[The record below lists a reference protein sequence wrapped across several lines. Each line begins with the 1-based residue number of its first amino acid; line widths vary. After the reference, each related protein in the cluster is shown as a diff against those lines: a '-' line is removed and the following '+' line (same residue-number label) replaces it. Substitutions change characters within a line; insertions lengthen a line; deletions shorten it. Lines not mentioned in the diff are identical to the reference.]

1 VQNKFVFSS
10 NGPRTAGGADCVN
23 LESLVTA
30 IDISDELIGEAH
42 NYGILGLIPLGA
54 PPYKS
59 HPVLMSIIIET

>member
-1 VQNKFVFSS
+1 MAR
-10 NGPRTAGGADCVN
+10 GLPAGRGGARAYCVN

-42 NYGILGLIPLGA
+42 NYWILGLVPLGEA
-54 PPYKS
+54 PYKS